1 MPETASNNS
10 CDDIINAL
18 SNLFKLIKS
27 LGPGESA
34 NVLQLRKELFK
45 ATFSQNSFSL
55 NQKADA
61 VEALY
66 YLLNVLHQKLGIK

>member
-10 CDDIINAL
+10 CDDIIKAL
-18 SNLFKLIKS
+18 SNLFKMIKS

-45 ATFSQNSFSL
+45 ATYS
-55 NQKADA
+55 
-61 VEALY
+61 
-66 YLLNVLHQKLGIK
+66 

>member
-10 CDDIINAL
+10 SDEIIRAL

-27 LGPGESA
+27 LRPGESA

-45 ATFSQNSFSL
+45 ATYS
-55 NQKADA
+55 
-61 VEALY
+61 
-66 YLLNVLHQKLGIK
+66 